1 MRKSLSIEKIIFAVT
16 VWIFLS
22 LNARMFNFG
31 IYYIL
36 RWLLPVFLVLII
48 AIRNQGKIVAPPA
61 LIFAFIAATVPSLFN
76 SSEVMTSF
84 SKIVSFILIIYS
96 FFIFFMGKDTQEER
110 EILLEILLALIL
122 LFQVLN
128 LLFCITGM
136 GVESSGRYS
145 GFTTNANTLGIYS
158 NLAFWAAYYF
168 YKKRRGFSR
177 LVFLTMDIVS
187 VVLALLSG
195 SRSAFV
201 MILLNCIIAVY
212 LNVNSIILRI
222 VVTIIIGVVLY
233 FMFSGRLTFLQ
244 IDALDRLLADE
255 GMTRGEIWDNGI
267 AVWKENPIFGCGYR
281 ISRLYNTNL
290 GTEGMDFHNSYLSLL
305 AEIGIWGASIIVC
318 AIIPVII
325 KTISEFFSNANSRN
339 KSPIIIAAFM
349 CLSLMINAWSE
360 SFLFS
365 VGSTEAF
372 CFWVAFIWILAYLK
386 CKNKNM

>member
-36 RWLLPVFLVLII
+36 RWLLPVFLVLIT
-48 AIRNQGKIVAPPA
+48 AIRNQGKIAAPPA
-61 LIFAFIAATVPSLFN
+61 LIFAFIVATVPSLLN

-84 SKIVSFILIIYS
+84 SKMVSFVLIIYS
-96 FFIFFMGKDTQEER
+96 FFIFFMGKNTQEER
-110 EILLEILLALIL
+110 EVFLEILLALIL

-128 LLFCITGM
+128 LLFCITGA
-136 GVESSGRYS
+136 GLESSGRYS
-145 GFTTNANTLGIYS
+145 GFTTNANTMGIYS

-168 YKKRRGFSR
+168 YKKTIGLFR
-177 LVFLTMDIVS
+177 LIFLTLDIAS

-222 VVTIIIGVVLY
+222 VVTIIIITILY
-233 FMFSGRLTFLQ
+233 FMFSGKMTFLQ
-244 IDALDRLLADE
+244 IDALERLLSDE
-255 GMTRGEIWDNGI
+255 GMTRGEIWNNGI

-281 ISRLYNTNL
+281 ISKLYNTNV

-305 AEIGIWGASIIVC
+305 AEVGIWGTSIIVIS
-318 AIIPVII
+318 IIPVII
-325 KTISEFFSNANSRN
+325 KTIREFFSNTNSRN
-339 KSPIIIAAFM
+339 RYSIIIAAFM
-349 CLSLMINAWSE
+349 CLSLIINAWSE

-372 CFWVAFIWILAYLK
+372 CFWVVFTWILAYFK
-386 CKNKNM
+386 M